1 MLDLFLA
8 PQGVSTGT
16 LSLPLW
22 LDLASVV
29 VGSFS
34 GVLAA
39 QKRGL
44 DLVGMLALCF
54 LCGLGGGLIRDVIM
68 QVGNVY
74 VLQSHWAIPV
84 AIAAGLFGFVFPG
97 LFRQFPH
104 LLEWLDIFSV
114 ALFVATGTDKAIV
127 YGLYPMA
134 CVLMGVLTGVGG
146 GMLRDVFLGEV
157 PRVFERSN
165 LYALCAVAG
174 SVTYYACIRWVGLR
188 RPWAALAC
196 VALTVGLRRLSL
208 RYHILS
214 PSNVDLTP
222 EVEDSARRVARR
234 AGLGHRAFH
243 GARDRHPRHQRGH
256 ED

>member
-1 MLDLFLA
+1 MLDLIFM
-8 PQGVSTGT
+8 PQGSDAGT

-39 QKRGL
+39 QKRKL

-54 LCGLGGGLIRDVIM
+54 LCGLGGGLVRDVIM

-74 VLQSHWAIPV
+74 MLQSHWAIPM
-84 AIAAGLFGFVFPG
+84 ALAAGLFGFVFPG

-104 LLEWLDIFSV
+104 LLEWLDMFSV

-127 YGLYPMA
+127 YGLYPVA
-134 CVLMGVLTGVGG
+134 CVLMGVITGIGG

-174 SVTYYACIRWVGLR
+174 AVTYYACISWVRLR
-188 RPWAALAC
+188 RPWAAAAC
-196 VALTVGLRRLSL
+196 VLVTVGLRRLSL

-222 EVEDSARRVARR
+222 EIEEPARR
-234 AGLGHRAFH
+234 AWDRA
-243 GARDRHPRHQRGH
+243 RRRGRR
-256 ED
+256 